1 MKNCFAIWNM
11 KYIIRLWFTDAKGEM
26 GTNRRLKDELGL
38 RLRYPT
44 VVEGLRDG

>member
-26 GTNRRLKDELGL
+26 GTDWLIVL
-38 RLRYPT
+38 R
-44 VVEGLRDG
+44 